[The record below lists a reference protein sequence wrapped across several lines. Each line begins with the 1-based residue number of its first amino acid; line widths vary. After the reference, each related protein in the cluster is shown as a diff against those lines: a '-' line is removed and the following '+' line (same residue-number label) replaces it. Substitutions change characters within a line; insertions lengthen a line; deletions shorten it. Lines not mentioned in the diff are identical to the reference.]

1 MMRVL
6 AAVFVCCAGM
16 ASAAPECEEH
26 AYAQPYGLVAYEPQ
40 AELEE
45 AIEDVSTVAPLNRDV
60 TVSPRPRLRPCR
72 FLQFE
77 VEREKMRT
85 RGAVCGDWTIIGEK
99 RNPVRGK
106 YRGCRIAQ
114 PVRVRVVSDVL
125 LSQMA
130 LMDCETAI
138 TLKTWLENT
147 AKPAFA
153 DQGGGL
159 KGLRLSGHYA
169 CKTQNNQR
177 GARLSEHARGRAI
190 DISSFILK
198 DGTVIT
204 VRDGWTSTGTT
215 EILRELHAGAC
226 GLFGTVLGPD
236 ADRYHKGHFHFDT
249 ARRHSGSYCR

>member
-1 MMRVL
+1 
-6 AAVFVCCAGM
+6 
-16 ASAAPECEEH
+16 
-26 AYAQPYGLVAYEPQ
+26 
-40 AELEE
+40 
-45 AIEDVSTVAPLNRDV
+45 
-60 TVSPRPRLRPCR
+60 
-72 FLQFE
+72 
-77 VEREKMRT
+77 
-85 RGAVCGDWTIIGEK
+85 
-99 RNPVRGK
+99 
-106 YRGCRIAQ
+106 
-114 PVRVRVVSDVL
+114 
-125 LSQMA
+125 MA

-138 TLKTWLENT
+138 TLKTWLEYT

-215 EILRELHAGAC
+215 EILRELHAGIAPSPW
-226 GLFGTVLGPD
+226 V
-236 ADRYHKGHFHFDT
+236 R
-249 ARRHSGSYCR
+249 